1 MKHVLPFVLAASA
14 LASLTLDRRA
24 TALEVSDEVLAAEAQ
39 RVAVIQRA
47 CQATIAIFARGGRG
61 GGSGVVISPDG
72 FALSNFHVTS
82 GAGTA
87 MKVGMADGHLYDAVI
102 VGIDPVGDV
111 ALIKLLGRDDFPY
124 APMGD
129 SDQVRQGDWCFAA
142 GNPFLLATDFQPT
155 VTFGLVSGVN
165 RYQYPAGTLLEYADC
180 IQIDASINP
189 GNSGG
194 PLFNLQGE
202 VIGINGRGSFEKRGR
217 VNVGVGYAISIN
229 QIKKFLGCLKAGRIV
244 DHATMG
250 ATVYTSED
258 GRVLVGNILDSSD
271 AWRRGLRYGDEIT
284 YFGGRPIT
292 TANDFKNVLGTYPK
306 GWLAP
311 LTYRRDGQ
319 SYDVWVRLAGVHQQ
333 QELIDKVSGRGQRP
347 QPQPGPQPGPGRPG
361 ERPQPQPAPRPGQP
375 PRPQPDGP
383 DVPKPD
389 EPAPPVRPGGTE
401 ELPDIVKQHY
411 EERKGYA
418 NYYFNRVEQQRVWD
432 RLRAL
437 GDFTSLRGK
446 WLLQAEIA
454 AGLPSSIELRD
465 DGAILTLPGGKAEM
479 VVGPTPEFAQHLD
492 PPGSGGLVPALYLW
506 RRFLTHGIDRFG
518 TVYYFGTVP
527 RPGHRELLDCLVCE
541 HGGVQCRLLFDPS
554 AGHLVALEFYP
565 ADDVDPCELNFSQFV
580 EHQGRSL
587 PQQIEVR
594 HGDQVYQVFKL
605 TATVLD
611 KAAED

>member
-1 MKHVLPFVLAASA
+1 
-14 LASLTLDRRA
+14 
-24 TALEVSDEVLAAEAQ
+24 
-39 RVAVIQRA
+39 
-47 CQATIAIFARGGRG
+47 
-61 GGSGVVISPDG
+61 
-72 FALSNFHVTS
+72 
-82 GAGTA
+82 
-87 MKVGMADGHLYDAVI
+87 
-102 VGIDPVGDV
+102 
-111 ALIKLLGRDDFPY
+111 
-124 APMGD
+124 MGD
-129 SDQVRQGDWCFAA
+129 SDKVRQGDWCFAA

-194 PLFNLQGE
+194 PLFNLRGE

-229 QIKKFLGCLKAGRIV
+229 QIKKFLGCLKSGRIV
-244 DHATMG
+244 DHATLG

-284 YFGGRPIT
+284 YFGGRPMT

-306 GWLAP
+306 GWSAP
-311 LTYRRDGQ
+311 LTFRRDGQ
-319 SYDVWVRLAGVHQQ
+319 SYDVWVRLAGVHRQ

-347 QPQPGPQPGPGRPG
+347 QPQPQPQPGPRRPG
-361 ERPQPQPAPRPGQP
+361 EQPRPGEP
-375 PRPQPDGP
+375 PRPDDRRPGPDGP

-389 EPAPPVRPGGTE
+389 EPETPARPGAAE

-418 NYYFNRVEQQRVWD
+418 NYYFNRVAQQRIWD
-432 RLRAL
+432 KLLAQ
-437 GDFTSLRGK
+437 GDFTTLRGK

-454 AGLPSSIELRD
+454 GGLPASIELRD
-465 DGAILTLPGGKAEM
+465 DGVVLTLPGGKAEL
-479 VVGPTPEFAQHLD
+479 VVGPTPELARQLD

-506 RRFLTHGIDRFG
+506 RRFLTHGIERFG

-527 RPGHRELLDCLVCE
+527 RPGHRELFDCLVCE
-541 HGGVQCRLLFDPS
+541 HGGVQCRLLFEPAS
-554 AGHLVALEFYP
+554 GHLVALEFYP
-565 ADDVDPCELNFSQFV
+565 ADDVDPCELIFSQFV
-580 EHQGRSL
+580 AHEGRSL

-594 HGDQVYQVFKL
+594 HGDQVYQVFKV